1 MLVEKQLAAI
11 PTKFRHQIK
20 TLNSLGQ
27 GSVDRAVTSDPRG
40 PRLITSHRQ
49 ILY

>member
-20 TLNSLGQ
+20 TLNSRGQ
-27 GSVDRAVTSDPRG
+27 GSVGRVVTSDPRG
-40 PRLITSHRQ
+40 PRFKASNRQ

>member
-11 PTKFRHQIK
+11 PTKFHPQIK
-20 TLNSLGQ
+20 TLNSLVQ
-27 GSVDRAVTSDPRG
+27 SSVGRVVASDPRA
-40 PRLITSHRQ
+40 PRFKASNRQ